1 MDVKVGDYTIEA
13 GKKQLYFKKNNEQM
27 EMDAEDGDTPEIA
40 LI

>member
-13 GKKQLYFKKNNEQM
+13 GKKQLYFLKNNEQM
-27 EMDAEDGDTPEIA
+27 EIDVEDGDSPEIA